1 MALKNPRT
9 IYGIQSVTP
18 YYRDTGVP
26 YGIIRVLSGS
36 TISLAGELVSLTGG
50 SSPYPWDA
58 QDGAITAE
66 MSFKPKEFPNFLVKL
81 FLGKDPTEILADPGN
96 TSALTN
102 VLNTSVQDGV
112 TGIASVAVKSGS
124 EADLK
129 FGKYIVK
136 AVSPTTVDV
145 FGLSNVDFLRGADK
159 QYVDDTLKIT
169 TTPLTI
175 TAATAVEIPGFGV
188 ELTGGSGVIGMTS
201 GDTAKFEANP
211 PSIEQTDV
219 LIGETG
225 ACPPEFGAFVSAQK
239 QSDGSMWVF
248 DCFRV
253 KAFGFPFGMEEKA
266 YNEAEVTATLLF
278 DSAENGIL
286 KARHIKPTSGCD

>member
-1 MALKNPRT
+1 MSLKQPRT
-9 IYGIQSVTP
+9 IFGIHSVTP
-18 YYRDTGVP
+18 YHRNTGIP
-26 YGIIRVLSGS
+26 YGIIRVLAGA
-36 TISLAGELVSLTGG
+36 TIALAGEIVPLTGG

-58 QDGAITAE
+58 QDGAITPE
-66 MSFKPKEFPNFLVKL
+66 MSFKPKEIPNFLIKL
-81 FLGKDPTEILADPGN
+81 FLGKDPTEVLADPGN

-112 TGIASVAVKSGS
+112 TGIASVGVKTGS
-124 EADLK
+124 EADVK

-145 FGLSNVDFLRGADK
+145 FGLSNVDFLRGVDR

-175 TAATAVEIPGFGV
+175 TMGAAVEVPDFGI
-188 ELTGGSGVIGMTS
+188 ELTGGSGTIAMVAN
-201 GDTAKFEANP
+201 DTAKFEANP

-219 LIGETG
+219 LIGEVG
-225 ACPPEFGAFVSAQK
+225 ACAPEFGAFVAAQK
-239 QSDGSMWVF
+239 QSDGSMWLI

-266 YNEAEVTATLLF
+266 YNEAEITASLLF
-278 DSAENGIL
+278 DSAENGVF
-286 KARHIKPTSGCD
+286 KARHMKPTLGCD